1 MSSKFVLSVFFFAA
15 LAIGAAIF
23 LKQQFRTPSQP
34 SLASATPVQAQV
46 DQAPEVAPLP
56 ATPPLAPAPAPS
68 VAKVMTPDD
77 VQAEEDRLSTW
88 QMNDDPQSLSNI
100 LGDLSSPEKDI
111 RMAAIEAAKQFGSTN
126 AIPVLKA
133 AVKNTDDSDEQM
145 ALIEA
150 ANFLTLPQADMVASG
165 SSTPST
171 PQQHQAIQQSQAEA
185 AIDRQAQQQVQ
196 SLKRN
201 SQSPPGNHIPSSPNQ
216 NQNPP
221 QN

>member
-15 LAIGAAIF
+15 LAIGAVIF
-23 LKQQFRTPSQP
+23 LKQQFKTPSP
-34 SLASATPVQAQV
+34 SSVAATTPAQRP
-46 DQAPEVAPLP
+46 DPTPEVAPLP

-100 LGDLSSPEKDI
+100 LGDLSSPEKNI

-216 NQNPP
+216 NPP